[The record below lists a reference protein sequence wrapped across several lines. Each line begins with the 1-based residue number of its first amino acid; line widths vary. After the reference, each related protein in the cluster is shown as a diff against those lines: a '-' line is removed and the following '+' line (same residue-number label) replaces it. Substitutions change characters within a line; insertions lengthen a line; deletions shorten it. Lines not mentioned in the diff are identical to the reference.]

1 MTNITISEAAPAVPA
16 ALDPE
21 KVRKQLLRPFPKIS
35 GRTLLILLVVIGIL
49 SWSLAGVGPSD
60 VNRIT
65 SFWDPFVAMGNLLLR
80 MLPPGW
86 EVAREQPVVIS
97 LFGQTLV
104 DFTITRST
112 IEIPTFIY
120 RGREIGGTM
129 ELGWL
134 PVLTALFE
142 TIQMAIIG
150 TLGAVIMALPMS
162 LLAARNTSPHPLI
175 YNLTRL
181 LLNFLRSIPELVWAL
196 LFVAAVGLGPFTGVL
211 ALAFGSVGSI
221 SRVFSEAIEQID
233 PAQVNA
239 VRATGASGIQTFV
252 YSVIPQAVPLFIS
265 YTIIYFES
273 NVRHATILGL
283 VGAGGLGFLLFKYTG
298 TSAYDR
304 VLGTAIVLVVAVTI
318 IDRFSSWLRQRFI

>member
-1 MTNITISEAAPAVPA
+1 MANITVNEAAAIHEAAPS
-16 ALDPE
+16 PE
-21 KVRKQLLRPFPKIS
+21 EVRKQLLRPFPRIV
-35 GRTLLILLVVIGIL
+35 GRTLFVMVAVTIVLL
-49 SWSLAGVGPSD
+49 WSFGAVGPSPA
-60 VNRIT
+60 NRVT
-65 SFWDPFVAMGNLLLR
+65 SIFDPFIAMGNLILR

-86 EVAREQPVVIS
+86 EVVRQQPVEIN

-104 DFTITRST
+104 DFTITSST
-112 IEIPTFIY
+112 INIL
-120 RGREIGGTM
+120 GT
-129 ELGWL
+129 ELQIGWL
-134 PVLTALFE
+134 PVVSALFE
-142 TIQMAIIG
+142 TIQMAIVG

-162 LLAARNTSPHPLI
+162 LLAARNTSPHPSI
-175 YNLTRL
+175 YNTVRL
-181 LLNFLRSIPELVWAL
+181 ILNFLRAIPELVYAL

-211 ALAFGSVGSI
+211 ALAFGSVGSLA
-221 SRVFSEAIEQID
+221 RVFAEAIEQID

-239 VRATGASGIQTFV
+239 VKATGATAVQTFV
-252 YSVIPQAVPLFIS
+252 YAVIPQAVPLFIS
-265 YTIIYFES
+265 YTIIYFEA